1 MVVGVF
7 AEVPLPGR
15 CLGGLLAAHGAGWVA
30 GLYAAMLRD
39 TLDGL
44 LSVEASRWVVL
55 APDDDHAVLARHAP
69 APWEIMTA
77 ADVPSA
83 CTALGPSLVL
93 ARSDAPTAPVEPIL
107 DARSAPL
114 ALGPAPTGEAWV
126 LVANGIDLASVAW
139 SGPEAAATVRL
150 TATRAGVPLVTLPV
164 WPIVTTPSAVLDLI
178 EELRRHPERAPRTAH
193 YLVTAS

>member
-15 CLGGLLAAHGAGWVA
+15 CLPGLLAAHGPEWVA

-44 LSVEASRWVVL
+44 LCVEASRWVVL
-55 APDDDHAVLARHAP
+55 APDADHAVLARHAP
-69 APWEIMTA
+69 APWEVVTA
-77 ADVPSA
+77 ADLPAA
-83 CTALGPSLVL
+83 CAALGSSLVL
-93 ARSDAPTAPVEPIL
+93 ARSDAPTAPVAPIV
-107 DARSAPL
+107 DALGAPL
-114 ALGPAPTGEAWV
+114 ALGATPTGEAWV
-126 LVANGIDLASVAW
+126 LVANGVDLANVAW

-150 TATRAGVPLVTLPV
+150 TATRAGLPLVELPT
-164 WPIVTTPSAVLDLI
+164 WPIVTTPSAVLDLL

>member
-15 CLGGLLAAHGAGWVA
+15 CLSGLLAAHGPEWVA

-44 LSVEASRWVVL
+44 LSIEASRWVVL
-55 APDDDHAVLARHAP
+55 APDADHAVLARHVP
-69 APWEIMTA
+69 APWEIVTA
-77 ADVPSA
+77 ADLPAA
-83 CTALGPSLVL
+83 CTALGASLVL
-93 ARSDAPTAPVEPIL
+93 ARSDAPTAPVDPIAAAL
-107 DARSAPL
+107 ASPL
-114 ALGPAPTGEAWV
+114 AFGPTPTGEAWV
-126 LVANGIDLASVAW
+126 LVANGVDLGDVTW
-139 SGPEAAATVRL
+139 GGPEAAATVRL
-150 TATRAGVPLVTLPV
+150 TAARAGTTLVELPP
-164 WPIVTTPSAVLDLI
+164 WPIVTTPSAVLDLV